1 MYFFLHVL
9 IYMFL
14 KKEKP
19 EMEDFER
26 KKYFGSKGKILKLF
40 SIFKENILKQVFNV
54 NPSP

>member
-1 MYFFLHVL
+1 
-9 IYMFL
+9 MFL

-54 NPSP
+54 NPCKNVTK